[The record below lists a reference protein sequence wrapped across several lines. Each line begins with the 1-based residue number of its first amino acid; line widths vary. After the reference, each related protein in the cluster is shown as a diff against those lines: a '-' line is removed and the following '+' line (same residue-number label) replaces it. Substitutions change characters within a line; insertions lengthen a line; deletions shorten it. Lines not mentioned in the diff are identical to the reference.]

1 MENTKK
7 LKRTLEVAKI
17 LVKYG
22 FQDIM
27 ARARSTKWFPKD
39 YEPVPGN
46 GPESSTFTVYER
58 IRMALEELGPTYV
71 KLGQLF
77 SNREDL
83 IPLEMTEQLR
93 KLEDRVTVEKCMVKE
108 RISEEL
114 QMDIGPYL
122 RSIEETPLA
131 SASLAQVFKA
141 QLIDGQWVVFKI
153 KRSKIQEVIES
164 DLLIMKDLAE
174 FLVKHYDEMKN
185 IGLVNMIETFEKSI
199 KEEISYVNEMDNI
212 ERFGRNFLD
221 HPIIKVHKVVR
232 QFSNNNVICMEYIEG
247 TKVTETRR
255 LEQAGFDLK
264 KIARVGFE
272 LYMEQVLEHGF
283 FHADPHPGN
292 ILVTTEGKIAF
303 IDFGIMGSLLPADRV
318 YIEDFTTY
326 FAKKDSIGLIG
337 TIKKMALEHSI
348 ESETQLDRDIQ
359 EMFGKISGAS
369 LKNLDFFQ
377 LSSMLKSIFKK
388 NGLLFPPYVY
398 LLMKGI
404 VLIEGIGRKLDP
416 ELNILELIDPLALK
430 VAQKRMS
437 PRYWINKGMKD
448 FRHLKRTWSEIPE
461 EMLVLLQKV
470 KQEEFKLNHQLLG
483 LSKLTKSLDRL
494 VLALIISALSIGS
507 SILVLADMPPKVYD
521 IPVLGFL
528 GFIISFIIGI
538 WILISMMG
546 KK

>member
-1 MENTKK
+1 
-7 LKRTLEVAKI
+7 
-17 LVKYG
+17 
-22 FQDIM
+22 
-27 ARARSTKWFPKD
+27 
-39 YEPVPGN
+39 
-46 GPESSTFTVYER
+46 
-58 IRMALEELGPTYV
+58 
-71 KLGQLF
+71 
-77 SNREDL
+77 
-83 IPLEMTEQLR
+83 
-93 KLEDRVTVEKCMVKE
+93 
-108 RISEEL
+108 
-114 QMDIGPYL
+114 
-122 RSIEETPLA
+122 
-131 SASLAQVFKA
+131 
-141 QLIDGQWVVFKI
+141 
-153 KRSKIQEVIES
+153 
-164 DLLIMKDLAE
+164 
-174 FLVKHYDEMKN
+174 
-185 IGLVNMIETFEKSI
+185 
-199 KEEISYVNEMDNI
+199 
-212 ERFGRNFLD
+212 
-221 HPIIKVHKVVR
+221 
-232 QFSNNNVICMEYIEG
+232 
-247 TKVTETRR
+247 
-255 LEQAGFDLK
+255 
-264 KIARVGFE
+264 
-272 LYMEQVLEHGF
+272 
-283 FHADPHPGN
+283 
-292 ILVTTEGKIAF
+292 
-303 IDFGIMGSLLPADRV
+303 
-318 YIEDFTTY
+318 
-326 FAKKDSIGLIG
+326 
-337 TIKKMALEHSI
+337 MALEHSI

-404 VLIEGIGRKLDP
+404 VLIEVIGRKLDP

-461 EMLVLLQKV
+461 EMLALLQKV